1 MPINIASRAVL
12 GEFKNSSWRYSCTS
26 PSCACANPDDA
37 RRVVGATGLVTGA
50 GEDQTV
56 RLG

>member
-1 MPINIASRAVL
+1 VPINIASRAVL
-12 GEFKNSSWRYSCTS
+12 GEFKNSSRRYSCTS
-26 PSCACANPDDA
+26 LSCVCTNPDDA
-37 RRVVGATGLVTGA
+37 RRVIGATGLVAGA